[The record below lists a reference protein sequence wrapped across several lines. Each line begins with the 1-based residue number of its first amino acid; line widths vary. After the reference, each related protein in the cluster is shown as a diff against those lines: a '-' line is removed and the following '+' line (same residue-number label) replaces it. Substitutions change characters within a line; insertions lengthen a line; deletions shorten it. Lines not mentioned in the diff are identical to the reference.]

1 MQKSKVKN
9 QKDNI
14 DLRNLKVALVVEE
27 LTQLGGAER
36 VLDAFLEIFPQ
47 APVYTLVWNKERTQ
61 HRYDKLDIRPSF
73 IQKMP
78 LATKRYK
85 WYLPLMPWAVESFD
99 LKNYD
104 LVISVTS
111 ALAKGIKTTNP
122 QIHIC
127 YCNTPTRWLWT
138 DVASYVKAA
147 PIPFFVRPLMPLL
160 LWWLRRWD
168 LKAAKRPNFMI
179 ANSQNVQKRIKKYYQ
194 RDSTVIYPMVDTIKF
209 KLVENFENYFLLVS
223 RIEPYK
229 KVDLVIKAFKRLK
242 ENLKIVGSGTKKEQ
256 MQMKATKNVE
266 FLGRKTDEEL
276 AQLYAHAKAVI
287 FPQEE
292 DFGIVPIEAM
302 AAGRPVIAYKKGG
315 ALETV
320 IPGKTGEFF
329 FPQTAQAL
337 KKILKKFKPEK
348 YNSAIIRKQAQK
360 FDKTLFKRVI
370 LEYIVSKVK
379 NQKSKIKMTNKNAK
393 IVFSLEA
400 NKSEGDV
407 TIFDIRILHLLE
419 IAAELNAPHNNK
431 QILSEEL
438 R

>member
-1 MQKSKVKN
+1 MSKFMPKGKAQN
-9 QKDNI
+9 SKLKD
-14 DLRNLKVALVVEE
+14 LKVALIVEE

-47 APVYTLVWNKERTQ
+47 APVYTLVWNRERTQ
-61 HRYDKLDIRPSF
+61 HHYDQLDIKPSF

-99 LKNYD
+99 LKNYS
-104 LVISVTS
+104 LVISITS
-111 ALAKGIKTTNP
+111 ALAKGVKTTNR

-138 DVASYVKAA
+138 DSASYVRNA
-147 PIPFFVRPLMPLL
+147 PIPFFIRPLMPAI

-168 LKAAKRPNFMI
+168 LKVAKRPDFMI
-179 ANSQNVQKRIKKYYQ
+179 ANSKNVQKRIKKYYK
-194 RDSTVIYPMVDTIKF
+194 RDSTVIYPMVETTKF
-209 KLVENFENYFLLVS
+209 KPAGNFENYYLLVS

-229 KVDLVIKAFKRLK
+229 KVDLVIKAFKGLK

-266 FLGRKTDEEL
+266 FLGRKSDEEL

-315 ALETV
+315 ALETI

-329 FPQTAQAL
+329 FPQTIKAL
-337 KKILKKFKPEK
+337 RSLIQRFGPEK
-348 YNSAIIRKQAQK
+348 YNPAIIRKQAQK
-360 FDKTLFKRVI
+360 FDKTLFKRVV
-370 LEYIVSKVK
+370 LEYIIDKLKVK
-379 NQKSKIKMTNKNAK
+379 AQKVKEGATEGSQHGIKG
-393 IVFSLEA
+393 VF
-400 NKSEGDV
+400 
-407 TIFDIRILHLLE
+407 
-419 IAAELNAPHNNK
+419 
-431 QILSEEL
+431 
-438 R
+438 